1 MASATTTTTTTTQ
14 TKTED
19 DRKAPA
25 GVIIPPPE
33 IRGTILPAIAHTN
46 RCLVEIIEKTATYV
60 ARTNKDFEERIREN
74 ERTSPKF
81 AFLNPLDPYFRYY
94 EWRLAD
100 LQSSGPQ
107 RSSTAAPPYTR
118 IATPQSTKPAGPP
131 EPPPYLFSG
140 TLPPISA
147 QDLDVLRLTAL
158 FVARHGLAFQKVI
171 ADRES
176 RNYQFDF
183 LRPNHSLYPY
193 FQEMVGQYN
202 RVLLPSKDVSSKIRR
217 LAEDREAVLDEIR
230 GRVEWQKYVL
240 QQEKKDKEEAERE
253 KRTTRLTLR
262 LPSLYFSLSLLLSS
276 SLSLFFSFFFPKYCS
291 V

>member
-1 MASATTTTTTTTQ
+1 MSSSLPP
-14 TKTED
+14 KYEV
-19 DRKAPA
+19 PL
-25 GVIIPPPE
+25 PPPP
-33 IRGTILPAIAHTN
+33 PATANTN
-46 RCLVEIIEKTATYV
+46 GALVEVIEKTASYV
-60 ARTNKDFEERIREN
+60 ARTNKDFEERIREK
-74 ERTSPKF
+74 ERTHPKF
-81 AFLNPLDPYFRYY
+81 AFLNPLDPYFGYY

-100 LQSSGPQ
+100 LQSTAGQ
-107 RSSTAAPPYTR
+107 MSSFATAAPYTR
-118 IATPQSTKPAGPP
+118 IAAPQSTKPAGPP

-202 RVLLPSKDVSSKIRR
+202 RVLLPSKEVSSKIRR
-217 LAEDREAVLDEIR
+217 LAEDREVVLDEIR
-230 GRVEWQKYVL
+230 SRVDWQKYVL

-253 KRTTRLTLR
+253 KRTTPLTRDL
-262 LPSLYFSLSLLLSS
+262 SLSLSFF
-276 SLSLFFSFFFPKYCS
+276 LFFFFF